1 MSKPLEESLGLLSW
15 ITSIDWWKE
24 KMTSY
29 VWNVRP
35 KITQVIDENDG
46 ALLNETWNITAF

>member
-35 KITQVIDENDG
+35 KITQVIDENDR
-46 ALLNETWNITAF
+46 ALVNETWNITAF